1 MKIWENEE
9 VKSLFFEVEQCKK
22 QQKALKNA
30 FIIHA
35 KKFNRKPN
43 SVRNYYYHE
52 VDNLLND
59 KARTQT
65 LGVNLQEHQKTHF
78 DAFEKESEEELFEKI
93 ESLVKNG
100 KSVRCAC
107 LSLSGGDLNL
117 MTRYQNKYQNMKRK
131 IQRNNIIPFRKNT
144 HTLSDED
151 INSLFMGLVRL
162 IKRSALEEVNSKNP
176 VLEKAFLDLNKKD
189 RELCALKSEFEE
201 LKKQN
206 ADLIARLNRS
216 KKQALFAK
224 LDKNS
229 GSNVEKSI

>member
-9 VKSLFFEVEQCKK
+9 VKELFFEVEQCKK

-30 FIIHA
+30 FIVHA

-52 VDNLLND
+52 IDNLSND
-59 KARTQT
+59 SARANI
-65 LGVNLQEHQKTHF
+65 LGVDLKEHQKTHF

-93 ESLVKNG
+93 EELVKGG

-107 LSLSGGDLNL
+107 LTLSGGDLNL

-131 IQRNNIIPFRKNT
+131 IQRKDNIIPFRKST
-144 HTLSDED
+144 HMLSDAD

-176 VLEKAFLDLNKKD
+176 VLEKAFLDLSKKD
-189 RELCALKSEFEE
+189 RELSILKSEFEN

-206 ADLIARLNRS
+206 MILVQRLEKTKKEALFSKMTKNLKTDLI
-216 KKQALFAK
+216 
-224 LDKNS
+224 
-229 GSNVEKSI
+229 